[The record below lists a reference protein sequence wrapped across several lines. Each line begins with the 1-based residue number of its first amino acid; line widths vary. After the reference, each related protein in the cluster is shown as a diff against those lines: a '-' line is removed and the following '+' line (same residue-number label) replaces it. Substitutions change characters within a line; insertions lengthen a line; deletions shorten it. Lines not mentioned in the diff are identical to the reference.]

1 MLPKGTARIAAKAL
15 SDQCGRQTWHATAPS
30 FTLESGGTSS
40 YLWAMSARKSSLQAP
55 SGDLFEPP
63 VAAAPV
69 GFRYMRDLFSPVA
82 EEAFVAQFET
92 LPFKPFEF
100 HGYQGNRRI
109 VSYGYRYDYAGRTL
123 RPSEAMPGFLAP
135 LRDIASR
142 FSGIAAEK
150 LKQALVAE
158 YAPGAGI
165 GWHRD
170 KPMFED
176 VVALSFLSPCV
187 LRLRRQDGTAWQR
200 QSVDIAPRSGYLL
213 HGPVRGDWVHS
224 ILPMDVRR
232 YSVTFRSFRPDYA
245 GPR

>member
-1 MLPKGTARIAAKAL
+1 MPARKAL
-15 SDQCGRQTWHATAPS
+15 FQDA
-30 FTLESGGTSS
+30 
-40 YLWAMSARKSSLQAP
+40 
-55 SGDLFEPP
+55 SGDLFAPTPAVAP
-63 VAAAPV
+63 VQV
-69 GFRYMRDLFSPVA
+69 GFRYAPDLFSPAA
-82 EEAFVAQFET
+82 ERGFVAQFET

-123 RPSEAMPGFLAP
+123 RASEAMPEFLAP
-135 LRDIASR
+135 LREVASL
-142 FSGIAAEK
+142 FSGIAADK
-150 LKQALVAE
+150 LEQALVTE

-187 LRLRRQDGTAWQR
+187 LRLRRQEGTGWLR
-200 QSVDIAPRSGYLL
+200 QSALIAPRSGYLL
-213 HGPVRGDWVHS
+213 HGSVRSEWEHS
-224 ILPMDVRR
+224 IVPMDVPR
-232 YSVTFRSFRPDYA
+232 YSVTFRSFRPDYQ